1 MPTEFQDVAKTFAVK
16 TLPDSEVEVTGD
28 IPADVVAKYH
38 DRALNHIAEHIDLPG
53 FRKGHVP
60 ADIALKKVGDIAV
73 LEEAVELALKDIYPA
88 VLIEHKIDAVGSPD
102 VRITKLAPGN
112 PVSIVI
118 HAAVYPTITLPK
130 DWKELHKNIALIEAE
145 PATVEEV
152 EKTVESLRQSRK
164 TKAEDGTEVVP
175 ELTDEFAKTLGAFAD
190 LAALREQ
197 ITKGITEEKART
209 ARDTRRGK
217 IIDAVLEKT
226 EVAIPKIF
234 VESELDKIMG
244 QMQEDITRFNMTFDD
259 YLKRV
264 GKTVEEVRN
273 EFREQA
279 TKRAKLQLTLN
290 EMAKAENIVADEA
303 AVEQE
308 MKHALEH
315 FPEARPDLVKVHIE
329 TVLRNEKTLKVM
341 EGEVEAETKT
351 E

>member
-1 MPTEFQDVAKTFAVK
+1 MPAFQDIAKTFTTK
-16 TLPDSEVEVTGD
+16 ELPDSEVEISGE
-28 IPADVVAKYH
+28 IPAEVVATYH
-38 DRALNHIAEHIDLPG
+38 DRALAHVAEHIDLPG

-60 ADIALKKVGDIAV
+60 ADIALKKVGEIAV
-73 LEEAVELALKDIYPA
+73 LEEAVEMALRDIYPA
-88 VLIEHKIDAVGSPD
+88 VLIEHKVDAVGQPD

-118 HAAVYPTITLPK
+118 TAAVYPKVVLPQ
-130 DWKELHKNIALIEAE
+130 DWKQIHTNIALIEAE

-197 ITKGITEEKART
+197 VTKGITEEKART
-209 ARDTRRGK
+209 ARDARRGK
-217 IIDAVLEKT
+217 IIDAVLDKT
-226 EVAIPKIF
+226 TVAIPKIF
-234 VESELDKIMG
+234 VESELDKIMA
-244 QMQEDITRFNMTFDD
+244 QMQEDITRFNMNFDD

-290 EMAKAENIVADEA
+290 AMADAEKISADEE
-303 AVEQE
+303 AVEAE
-308 MKHALEH
+308 MKHAIEH

-329 TVLRNEKTLKVM
+329 TVLRNEKTLKLL
-341 EGEVEAETKT
+341 EGNETEVKSE
-351 E
+351 